1 MKKIFNSLL
10 LALSIV
16 CSIPRLLSAQS
27 TDTAVL
33 MTCKAFR
40 QINANEFEYSVYL
53 TNTGNVVIPM
63 RGYSWGIN
71 VSSDLS
77 TLGLSHRY
85 VSRDAELKSLPKPSF
100 SFSNLQL
107 RGTTT
112 NAAPGAEVSIPP
124 GKTVCLGTVIVS
136 CPSGWPSTCYNPF
149 LPLPGKN
156 PPGAGPMQIVTEGG
170 KSQCLV
176 SCVGYMIYGNP
187 YTTTGTSVYGLR
199 VEMQPAPGSENA
211 FKLNCK

>member
-1 MKKIFNSLL
+1 MKRIFNSLL
-10 LALSIV
+10 LTLSTV
-16 CSIPRLLSAQS
+16 CSINDLLSAQS

-40 QINANEFEYSVYL
+40 QVNANEFEFSVYL

-71 VSSDLS
+71 VSSELK
-77 TLGLSHRY
+77 TAGLSHRY
-85 VSRDAELKSLPKPSF
+85 VSRDAELNSLPKPSL

-112 NAAPGAEVSIPP
+112 NAAPGAEVSIQP
-124 GKTVCLGTVIVS
+124 GKSVCLATVIVS
-136 CPSGWPSTCYNPF
+136 CASGWPSTCYNPF

-170 KSQCLV
+170 KSQCLI
-176 SCVGYMIYGNP
+176 SCAGYMIYANANAN
-187 YTTTGTSVYGLR
+187 TANAVYGLR
-199 VEMQPAPGSENA
+199 VEMQPTPGSENA